1 MKKMHVREQYRPQ
14 TLITLVQ
21 LAGVFAIAAC
31 VGTLIFCAFYLGL
44 LEPNTPAAD
53 VVSFLLGGV
62 GTVACL
68 TWMLMEF
75 VLMCGRVRRS
85 TAFTAVNVRALGRI
99 ALALFIAGGLLLPVG
114 APLMD
119 WLLLGLRGAGMTL
132 AQLLPTLLAWTAAL
146 MARAVQVLM
155 RRAVEMQ
162 CEQELT
168 I

>member
-1 MKKMHVREQYRPQ
+1 MKKMHVRAQRRPQ

-21 LAGVFAIAAC
+21 LAGVFAIA
-31 VGTLIFCAFYLGL
+31 IYLGI
-44 LEPNTPAAD
+44 LEQNTPAAD

-75 VLMCGRVRRS
+75 VLMCGRVRRT

-162 CEQELT
+162 DEQELT